1 MSVMDTRNLGYLG
14 IGILLAIVAATLLGV
29 PPVVWLSVGLIAAM
43 VVTIIVIERARAQG
57 IDIAQQV
64 VALTSTQNGAPRAS
78 TDDRPTLTGSDP
90 AVEVELVRPADEA
103 AGSPA
108 VWLHRRG
115 GRRVH
120 RFATT
125 DGWSVQ
131 QVSTKDPDNPRKRVI
146 GETIT
151 VASEHDATRAADEL
165 ARGMAAS
172 TTRPQPRLEQ
182 PVLAA
187 AEA

>member
-1 MSVMDTRNLGYLG
+1 MDTRKLGYLG
-14 IGILLAIVAATLLGV
+14 IGILLTIVAVTLLGV
-29 PPVVWLSVGLIAAM
+29 PPAVWLSVGLIAAM
-43 VVTIIVIERARAQG
+43 AVTIIVIERARAQG

-64 VALTSTQNGAPRAS
+64 VALASAQTGAPRAGA
-78 TDDRPTLTGSDP
+78 DDRSTSPDGDP

-103 AGSPA
+103 AGTPA

-120 RFATT
+120 RFATA

-131 QVSTKDPDNPRKRVI
+131 QVSTKAPDNPRKRVI
-146 GETIT
+146 GETLT
-151 VASEHDATRAADEL
+151 VASEYDAIRAADRL
-165 ARGMAAS
+165 AQGVTAS
-172 TTRPQPRLEQ
+172 TTRPQPRHDQ